1 MTTTAM
7 TALSFVVVVVVVVS
21 MMMPLKMNYWK
32 RSILLHG
39 VVEAEEEAVTD
50 LIMDLRNQDCCYPR
64 VEHSAFQAV
73 RYFHGQVRH
82 LVSYF

>member
-7 TALSFVVVVVVVVS
+7 TALSFVVVS

-39 VVEAEEEAVTD
+39 VVEAEEEAVMD
-50 LIMDLRNQDCCYPR
+50 LITDLRNQDCCYPR
-64 VEHSAFQAV
+64 VEHSAFPAV